1 MMIIPALFHRDC
13 FYQHALLLRAF
24 TMLTMLSSPTCFFI
38 PDMFQERLAF
48 IRECNAFNGN
58 SAIIQSFNDGF
69 QIIEPFIL
77 SSGCHTDAAA
87 RRVLAFFT
95 NNYRIK

>member
-13 FYQHALLLRAF
+13 FYQHALLFRAF
-24 TMLTMLSSPTCFFI
+24 TMLTNAFI
-38 PDMFQERLAF
+38 PAMFQERLAF

-77 SSGCHTDAAA
+77 SSGCHTDA
-87 RRVLAFFT
+87 RRGACWHFS
-95 NNYRIK
+95 RIIIE

>member
-24 TMLTMLSSPTCFFI
+24 TMLTMLSSPPCFH
-38 PDMFQERLAF
+38 PRLAF

-77 SSGCHTDAAA
+77 SSGCHSDAAA
-87 RRVLAFFT
+87 RNIRDDFF
-95 NNYRIK
+95 